1 MLVTKASHGTI
12 YMYSIYREHRR
23 GAGGTGE
30 KQGAVDK
37 LRKAVR
43 QQEEEEAVDKLRGLF
58 DGRRVRRLVD
68 RRAGCST
75 AGGW

>member
-1 MLVTKASHGTI
+1 
-12 YMYSIYREHRR
+12 MYSIRRERRR

-43 QQEEEEAVDKLRGLF
+43 QQQEEEEEAVDKLRGLF
-58 DGRRVRRLVD
+58 DGRRRRLVD

-75 AGGW
+75 ARGW

>member
-1 MLVTKASHGTI
+1 
-12 YMYSIYREHRR
+12 MYSIRRERRR
-23 GAGGTGE
+23 GAGGAGE

-43 QQEEEEAVDKLRGLF
+43 QQEEEKEAVDKLRGLF

-68 RRAGCST
+68 RRAGYST